1 MLLPAVLGCMPA
13 SRSFGA
19 QNINQRGLMVHHRL
33 FVDSEATEDIAFES
47 LSFTELW
54 DEPNI
59 QTSYFRARLFT
70 AHDEQIQPRDF
81 AFLIFLSFIPW
92 CFD

>member
-1 MLLPAVLGCMPA
+1 MPA

-19 QNINQRGLMVHHRL
+19 QNINQRGLMLHHRL
-33 FVDSEATEDIAFES
+33 LVNSEATEDIALES
-47 LSFTELW
+47 SSFTELW

-70 AHDEQIQPRDF
+70 AHDEQIQPTDF
-81 AFLIFLSFIPW
+81 AFLVFFSCIPW
-92 CFD
+92 GFD

>member
-1 MLLPAVLGCMPA
+1 MPA

-19 QNINQRGLMVHHRL
+19 QNINQRGLMLRHRL
-33 FVDSEATEDIAFES
+33 LVDSEATEDRALES

-59 QTSYFRARLFT
+59 QTSYFRVRLFT
-70 AHDEQIQPRDF
+70 VHDEQIQPIDF
-81 AFLIFLSFIPW
+81 AFLIFFSFIPW
-92 CFD
+92 GFD

>member
-1 MLLPAVLGCMPA
+1 ML
-13 SRSFGA
+13 
-19 QNINQRGLMVHHRL
+19 HHRHL
-33 FVDSEATEDIAFES
+33 VDSEATEDIALES

-59 QTSYFRARLFT
+59 RTSYLRARLFT

-81 AFLIFLSFIPW
+81 AFLVFLSFIPQG
-92 CFD
+92 FD